1 MTVQVSPA
9 PRQARLYVSRVD
21 PWSMAKT
28 AFLLCIALGIV
39 TIVAA
44 AALWFILDSLGVFS
58 TLAKTVNDV
67 VGNASTNF
75 DLESLLSLERVV
87 GVTAILASVQIVL
100 TTLLAVLLTV
110 MYNLTVGLTGGIEV
124 VLTDEG

>member
-44 AALWFILDSLGVFS
+44 AALWFILDGLGVFS
-58 TLAKTVNDV
+58 TLARTVNDV

-75 DLESLLSLERVV
+75 DLESLLSLQRVV

-100 TTLLAVLLTV
+100 TTLLAVLVTV

-124 VLTDEG
+124 VLTDEA